1 MTAFDHESLDGV
13 LALGAGLAGLSAAQA
28 LAPRRALV
36 LTPAPLLDGCSSAWA
51 QGGMAAALSPDDD
64 PERHAADT
72 VAAGAGLVDPAMAL
86 LLTRE
91 GPDAVRWLASLGAP
105 FDRDADGAFAQSL
118 EAAHSRARVA
128 RVKGDQAGKAIMQA
142 VTGAVLTSPTIEVRV
157 GRALALLQDAEGRVR
172 GALVDEGGR
181 RTEITAPAVILA
193 TGGIGGLYA
202 VTTNPTA
209 VRGEGLAMA
218 ARAGARIADPEF
230 VQFHP
235 TAIDLTAFGGADPA
249 PLATEALRG
258 EGARLIDG
266 QGRPFMDRHH
276 PMAELAPRDVVAR
289 AIHRQLAEGK
299 GAFLDARQA
308 VGEHFPE
315 AFPGVFAAC
324 QAAGLD
330 PRRQPIPV
338 APAAHYHMGGVWT
351 DAQARTSLDGLY
363 AVGECA
369 STGVHGANR
378 LASNSLLEAAVFGLR
393 AGRAAGGEDEPKTPG
408 LPSEPPPELPPE
420 ALPALRRSMSLD
432 AGVERTAEG
441 LERLL
446 GGIDALSAR
455 HGEALALTTARLV
468 AQAALDRRESRGG
481 HWRLDFPETAA
492 EAARTYV
499 GLTSAVPE
507 AAE

>member
-1 MTAFDHESLDGV
+1 M
-13 LALGAGLAGLSAAQA
+13 
-28 LAPRRALV
+28 
-36 LTPAPLLDGCSSAWA
+36 
-51 QGGMAAALSPDDD
+51 
-64 PERHAADT
+64 
-72 VAAGAGLVDPAMAL
+72 
-86 LLTRE
+86 
-91 GPDAVRWLASLGAP
+91 
-105 FDRDADGAFAQSL
+105 
-118 EAAHSRARVA
+118 
-128 RVKGDQAGKAIMQA
+128 
-142 VTGAVLTSPTIEVRV
+142 EVRV
-157 GRALALLQDAEGRVR
+157 GRALALLQDREGRVR
-172 GALVDEGGR
+172 GALVEQGGR
-181 RTEITAPAVILA
+181 RVEITAAAVILA
-193 TGGIGGLYA
+193 TGGVGGLYA

-235 TAIDLTAFGGADPA
+235 TAIDIGSDPA

-258 EGARLIDG
+258 EGARLIDRDG
-266 QGRPFMDRHH
+266 APFMDRHH

-289 AIHRQLAEGK
+289 AIHRQIAEGR

-315 AFPGVFAAC
+315 EFPGVFAAC

-330 PRRQPIPV
+330 PRREPIPV

-351 DAQARTSLDGLY
+351 DVEARTSLEGLY

-393 AGRAAGGEDEPKTPG
+393 AGRAAQAEGDPRTPD

-420 ALPALRRSMSLD
+420 ALPALRRSMTLD

-441 LERLL
+441 LQRLL
-446 GGIDALSAR
+446 DQIDALSAR
-455 HGEALALTTARLV
+455 HGEALVLTTARLV

-481 HWRLDFPETAA
+481 HWRLDFPDTAVD
-492 EAARTYV
+492 ARRTFV
-499 GLTSAVPE
+499 GLEPAIQE

>member
-1 MTAFDHESLDGV
+1 MAQRFDSESFDGV
-13 LALGAGLAGLSAAQA
+13 LVLGAGLAGLSAALA

-36 LTPAPLLDGCSSAWA
+36 LTPEPLLAGCSSAWA

-105 FDRDADGAFAQSL
+105 FDRDAGGAFAQSL

-142 VTGAVLTSPTIEVRV
+142 VTEAALASPTIAVGQ
-157 GRALALLQDAEGRVR
+157 GRALALLQDGKGRVR
-172 GALVDEGGR
+172 GALVEQDGQR
-181 RTEITAPAVILA
+181 VEIAAAAVILA
-193 TGGIGGLYA
+193 TGGAGGLYA
-202 VTTNPTA
+202 VTTNPSA
-209 VRGEGLAMA
+209 VRGEGLALA
-218 ARAGARIADPEF
+218 YKAGARIADPEF

-235 TAIDLTAFGGADPA
+235 TAIDIDADPA

-258 EGARLIDG
+258 EGARLVDG
-266 QGRPFMDRHH
+266 DGTPFMDRHH

-289 AIHRQLAEGK
+289 AIHRQIAEGK

-308 VGEHFPE
+308 VGENFPDE
-315 AFPGVFAAC
+315 FPGVFAAC

-330 PRRQPIPV
+330 PRREPIPV

-351 DAQARTSLDGLY
+351 DEHGRTSLEGLY

-393 AGRAAGGEDEPKTPG
+393 AGHAASAEHDPETPA
-408 LPSEPPPELPPE
+408 LPAEAPPGLPPE
-420 ALPALRRSMSLD
+420 ALPALRRSMTLN

-446 GGIDALSAR
+446 GEIDALAAR
-455 HGEALALTTARLV
+455 HGEALVLTTARLI
-468 AQAALDRRESRGG
+468 AQGALDRRESRGG
-481 HWRLDFPETAA
+481 HWRLDFPEPAA
-492 EAARTYV
+492 EARRTFT
-499 GLTSAVPE
+499 GLAPVLRE